1 VLGTRLTISATPHV
15 LIRLQGKEGI
25 VAYKTTQALL
35 IGHHNADS
43 QTTIAFNDVATLG
56 EYLKKMGY

>member
-1 VLGTRLTISATPHV
+1 VLGTRSTIPATLDV
-15 LIRLQGKEGI
+15 LMELQGKEGI

-43 QTTIAFNDVATLG
+43 QTTVAFNDVATLG

>member
-1 VLGTRLTISATPHV
+1 ME
-15 LIRLQGKEGI
+15 LQGKEGI

-43 QTTIAFNDVATLG
+43 QTTVAFNDVATLG